1 MLGQP
6 RLVSSPRAECP
17 AGEAHGEKIWV
28 LTGDRLKRVSEIHC
42 MAMNLTPGELYF
54 ISERDHLTGK
64 LSGYYKIGLVK
75 SSRRGDSQDRLAE
88 HQTGNPR
95 LLQVEHQVDSP
106 AINALETAMHHRY
119 ALKRVSGEWFR
130 LTPKE
135 LDRAVTVARALASD
149 QASHLRS
156 MSKAIALS
164 GELSTEQVGRAT
176 AKDRALFERA
186 HQAKAVLSRVN
197 QLQKLIKEFF
207 SEALD
212 AGQPVGDFIGATYR
226 ESTSLDKS
234 ALREAHPDV
243 YETFAGARPST
254 SKQFRIAKAG
264 DDLVVVVPKPVQALG
279 RRIERLLDH
288 PSTKRAYLEEL
299 HAAYLTLLEH
309 SSHGEWEEMIVQSQ
323 IQERCGTKAGID
335 GVCSWKR
342 VPSSTTTFDEA
353 GFRRAHPKLAS
364 RYTVVR
370 PVQSFG
376 VVQLR
381 SYAPVK

>member
-1 MLGQP
+1 
-6 RLVSSPRAECP
+6 
-17 AGEAHGEKIWV
+17 
-28 LTGDRLKRVSEIHC
+28 
-42 MAMNLTPGELYF
+42 MALNLTPGELYF

-75 SSRRGDSQDRLAE
+75 SSRKGDSQDRLSE

-95 LLQVEHQVDSP
+95 FLNVEHQVDSP
-106 AINALETAMHHRY
+106 AISSLETAMHHRY

-135 LDRAVTVARALASD
+135 LDRAAAVARALASD
-149 QASHLRS
+149 QAAHLRS
-156 MSKAIALS
+156 MNRAAALA

-186 HQAKAVLSRVN
+186 HQAKVVLGEVK

-212 AGQPVGDFIGATYR
+212 DGQPVGDFIGSTYR
-226 ESTSLDKS
+226 ESPSLDKT
-234 ALREAHPDV
+234 ALREAYPDV
-243 YETFAGARPST
+243 YEAFAGSRPST
-254 SKQFRIAKAG
+254 SNPFRLAKAT
-264 DDLVVVVPKPVQALG
+264 DDLVVVVPKPIQVLR
-279 RRIERLLDH
+279 RRIERLLEQ

-309 SSHGEWEEMIVQSQ
+309 SSHGEWEKMIVNSQ

-342 VPSSTTTFDEA
+342 VPSSTTTFDDA

-364 RYTVVR
+364 RFTLVR
-370 PVQSFG
+370 TVQSFG
-376 VVQLR
+376 VVPMR
-381 SYAPVK
+381 SYSPVK